1 MSISEADQEDYK
13 QQEGEERYRAFLER
27 RAMMGGPDA
36 PEPCETCGGEGRVKR
51 RVSKDMAID
60 AGFPDTEGWEYE
72 DTCPGRCLGTG
83 VQS

>member
-1 MSISEADQEDYK
+1 MSTPEDIREDGRRDDAEDK
-13 QQEGEERYRAFLER
+13 RREFLEQR
-27 RAMMGGPDA
+27 SRMGGPEA
-36 PEPCETCGGEGRVKR
+36 PEPCDMCGGEGRVKR

-83 VQS
+83 VQP